1 MIAKKL
7 SFDDVD
13 DDMED
18 VSPVEDKAEVD
29 ADIEDGNE
37 DDDLADSRIP
47 AGRMIKI
54 IDEIE
59 LVKDDF
65 DDEES
70 EITLDSLGLR

>member
-1 MIAKKL
+1 MMARKL
-7 SFDDVD
+7 SVNDVD

-18 VSPVEDKAEVD
+18 VNPVEDRAEV
-29 ADIEDGNE
+29 EDGTE
-37 DDDLADSRIP
+37 EDDLADSRIP